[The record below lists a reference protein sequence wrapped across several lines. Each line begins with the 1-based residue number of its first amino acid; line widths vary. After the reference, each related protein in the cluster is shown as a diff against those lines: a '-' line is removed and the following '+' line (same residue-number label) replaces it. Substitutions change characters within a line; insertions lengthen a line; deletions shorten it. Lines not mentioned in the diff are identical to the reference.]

1 MTFWL
6 EVIGWVGSA
15 VLVWSLAQA
24 RVVRFRALNLAASVV
39 LTGYNFALGV
49 WPMVAMNLVISV
61 LDVYHLVRL
70 LRSRDDDAVYEVV
83 EVRPD
88 DEYLRHVLDR
98 NATDVDKHNPGFAWG
113 TQPGRASFLV
123 LRDIE
128 TVGVVLLSDVGSGE
142 GRVELDYVLP
152 RFRDFSVG
160 KFVYRRGGRLT
171 EHGFHRLT
179 ASTRMPDAADYF
191 PRVGFVPDASGRL
204 VLELAA

>member
-49 WPMVAMNLVISV
+49 WPMVGMNLVISV

-83 EVRPD
+83 EVRP
-88 DEYLRHVLDR
+88 V
-98 NATDVDKHNPGFAWG
+98 A
-113 TQPGRASFLV
+113 
-123 LRDIE
+123 
-128 TVGVVLLSDVGSGE
+128 
-142 GRVELDYVLP
+142 
-152 RFRDFSVG
+152 
-160 KFVYRRGGRLT
+160 
-171 EHGFHRLT
+171 
-179 ASTRMPDAADYF
+179 
-191 PRVGFVPDASGRL
+191 
-204 VLELAA
+204 